1 MHYLIRVWAWGPGQ
15 QRLEYDEREKRAR
28 YAGRAMDEA
37 EIREVHQAFSE
48 LVALLDESGKG

>member
-1 MHYLIRVWAWGPGQ
+1 MHYLIRVWVWGTGQ

-37 EIREVHQAFSE
+37 EIREVHRALSEPVAF
-48 LVALLDESGKG
+48 LDESGKG